1 MRRFDLS
8 IHGTGEDQYNG
19 KEIRGTQENYK
30 RIAVLR
36 SSNTT
41 GPSTDPIEDD
51 KEPGKE
57 TKDEI
62 TVDANYPYTS
72 EEQRSS
78 SAPLISHYNTKLL
91 LLYYFVASKF
101 LIHILC

>member
-1 MRRFDLS
+1 MRRFDIS

-41 GPSTDPIEDD
+41 GPNTDPISDD
-51 KEPGKE
+51 RTPGK
-57 TKDEI
+57 KDEI
-62 TVDANYPYTS
+62 TLDDNYQHTS
-72 EEQRSS
+72 EEPRSS
-78 SAPLISHYNTKLL
+78 SALLISHSNTKLL
-91 LLYYFVASKF
+91 LLYYFITSKF